1 MNVGVIGCGHMGT
14 ALIAGLV
21 SQDPNIDIAI
31 FESSSERRAEVAAR
45 FGATDCGTDPALL
58 CAQAEVI
65 VLAVK
70 PADLETVAAV
80 LQPQL
85 GSQLVIS
92 LLAGVQ
98 QGRVMQLLGTKQVVR
113 YMPSLAAAVGKALVG
128 VSLPDDATEY
138 MRHAAELIAK
148 ALGTPLFVPE
158 KLMPAVT
165 GLSGSG
171 IAFVFEFVHAMCLGA
186 VQSGMSYDVA
196 LTGALT
202 VLEGA
207 AASIRENGEHP
218 ISLLSKV
225 ISPAGTTIA
234 GVAQL
239 HQHGFDAA
247 VAAAVAASADRARD
261 LES

>member
-1 MNVGVIGCGHMGT
+1 MRVGVIGCGHMGT

-21 SQDPNIDIAI
+21 SQDPKIDISI
-31 FESSSERRAEVAAR
+31 LESSSVRRAEVAAR
-45 FGATDCGTDPALL
+45 FAATDCGTDPALL
-58 CAQAEVI
+58 CKNAEVL

-70 PADLETVAAV
+70 PADLESVAAV
-80 LQPQL
+80 LQPHIS
-85 GSQLVIS
+85 SQLVIS
-92 LLAGVQ
+92 LLAGVT
-98 QGRVMQLLGTKQVVR
+98 QGRIMQLLGTKQVVR

-128 VSLPDDATEY
+128 VSLPDDADEN
-138 MRHAAELIAK
+138 MRRTAEAIAQ

-158 KLMPAVT
+158 KLMPALT

-186 VQSGMSYDVA
+186 VQAGMSYDAA
-196 LTGALT
+196 LTGAVT

-207 AASIRENGEHP
+207 AATIRENGEHP

-234 GVAQL
+234 GVEQL
-239 HQHGFDAA
+239 HKHGFDAA
-247 VAAAVAASADRARD
+247 VAAAVTAAADRARD

>member
-1 MNVGVIGCGHMGT
+1 MKIGVIGCGNMGT

-21 SQDPNIDIAI
+21 SQDPRIEIAI
-31 FESSSERRAEVAAR
+31 FESSSERRADIAAR
-45 FGATDCGTDPALL
+45 FGAIDCGTDPALL
-58 CAQAEVI
+58 CMNSEVV

-70 PADLETVAAV
+70 PADIAAVATV
-80 LQPQL
+80 LQPHL

-92 LLAGVQ
+92 LLAGVT
-98 QGRVMQLLGTKQVVR
+98 QGRLMQLLGTKQVVR

-128 VSLPDDATEY
+128 VSLPDDANEG
-138 MRHAAELIAK
+138 MRHTAELIAN

-186 VQSGMSYDVA
+186 VQSGMSYEAA

-207 AASIRENGEHP
+207 AAALRENGEHP
-218 ISLLSKV
+218 VALLSKV

-234 GVAQL
+234 GVEQL
-239 HQHGFDAA
+239 HKHGFDAA
-247 VAAAVAASADRARD
+247 VAAAVTAAADRARE

>member
-1 MNVGVIGCGHMGT
+1 MKVGVIGCGHMGT

-21 SQDPNIDIAI
+21 SQGQKIDISI
-31 FESSSERRAEVAAR
+31 YESSAERRTDVAAR
-45 FGATDCGTDPALL
+45 FHATDCGTDAELL
-58 CAQAEVI
+58 CKNAEVL

-70 PADLETVAAV
+70 PADIESLSAALRPYV
-80 LQPQL
+80 

-92 LLAGVQ
+92 LLAGVT
-98 QGRVMQLLGTKQVVR
+98 RERISQLLNTSRVVR

-128 VSLPDDATEY
+128 VTVPDDADEE
-138 MRHAAELIAK
+138 MRSSAELIAK

-186 VQSGMSYDVA
+186 VQSGMSYDAA

-207 AASIRENGEHP
+207 VATIREHGEHP

-234 GVAQL
+234 GVEQL
-239 HQHGFDAA
+239 HSHGFDAA
-247 VAAAVAASADRARD
+247 VAAAVTASADRARD
-261 LES
+261 LER